1 MAVWDHDGE
10 RQHDVAAQR
19 ADGALK
25 STEKS
30 GRQPPPSTHEVPWA
44 RFGMCVTT
52 ARASHG
58 WYRAVRTG
66 IMCTNKRR
74 RVIGQLHTRAS
85 RRRGAA
91 ALPHVCLVLGS
102 THERTATTPNRR
114 EVCLETA
121 RDERTRV
128 EGGGE
133 VLDMKLA
140 NQTYVRC

>member
-1 MAVWDHDGE
+1 MGQIWHACD
-10 RQHDVAAQR
+10 
-19 ADGALK
+19 DGARITRLVPCSSNRYHVHK
-25 STEKS
+25 QAPASDWPTSHSSISST
-30 GRQPPPSTHEVPWA
+30 
-44 RFGMCVTT
+44 
-52 ARASHG
+52 
-58 WYRAVRTG
+58 
-66 IMCTNKRR
+66 
-74 RVIGQLHTRAS
+74 
-85 RRRGAA
+85 RRG

-121 RDERTRV
+121 RDECTRV